1 MDIRNKIN
9 RKISVAPMMDC
20 TDRHDRYFLRLMSK
34 NVMLYSEM
42 VATKSAIHGD
52 RKKILSFSPE
62 EKPLALQVGGSNKE
76 ELSEVAKIAEDMG
89 YDEININLGCPS
101 KKVQKN
107 KFGACL
113 MKEPELVAECI
124 NSMVNSC
131 KIPVTAKTRIGFDD
145 VESFE
150 YLNNFI
156 NKMHNAGTK
165 TFILHARKAMLT
177 GLSPKQN
184 LNIPKLNY
192 NMVYEIKKENPN
204 LEIIINGGISKI
216 EEIKNH
222 ISKCDGVM
230 IGRSIYQNPYSLV
243 DIEKSIF
250 NTEIIP
256 TREQVVEK
264 LLDYVDKEVKL
275 GTKVNHIM
283 RHTVGLYHGQAG
295 SKNWKRYLSDNMM
308 ARDSDFQKTK
318 HIMSIVQ
325 NNEKAI
331 QANS

>member
-1 MDIRNKIN
+1 
-9 RKISVAPMMDC
+9 MMDC

-52 RKKILSFSPE
+52 RKKILSYSPE
-62 EKPLALQVGGSNKE
+62 EKPLALQVGGSDKA
-76 ELSEVAKIAEDMG
+76 ELAEVAKIAEDMG

-107 KFGACL
+107 MFGACL
-113 MKEPELVAECI
+113 MKEPDLVAECI
-124 NSMVNSC
+124 NSMVNAC

-145 VESFE
+145 TEEFD

-156 NKMHNAGTK
+156 LKMKGVGCS
-165 TFILHARKAMLT
+165 TFILHARKAILT
-177 GLSPKQN
+177 GMSPKQN

-192 NMVYEIKKENPN
+192 EMVYKIKEENPD
-204 LEIIINGGISKI
+204 LQIIINGGISKI
-216 EEIKNH
+216 DEIKNH
-222 ISKCDGVM
+222 LALCDGVM

-243 DIEKSIF
+243 EIENEIF
-250 NTEIIP
+250 GTKEQP
-256 TREQVVEK
+256 TREEIAEK
-264 LLDYVDKEVKL
+264 LLEYLEKEVKL

-283 RHTVGLYHGQAG
+283 RHTVGLYHGQIG
-295 SKNWKRYLSDNMM
+295 SKDWKRYLSDNMM
-308 ARDSDFQKTK
+308 ARDSDFQKSK
-318 HIMSIVQ
+318 HIMTIVQ
-325 NNEKAI
+325 NNEKAN

>member
-1 MDIRNKIN
+1 MARNIIS

-20 TDRHDRYFLRLMSK
+20 TDRHDRFFLRLMSK

-62 EKPLALQVGGSNKE
+62 EKPLALQVGGSDKKE
-76 ELSEVAKIAEDMG
+76 LAEVSKIAEDLG

-113 MKEPELVAECI
+113 MKEPDLVAECI
-124 NSMVNSC
+124 NEMVNSC

-145 VESFE
+145 TEEFV
-150 YLNNFI
+150 YLNKFI
-156 NKMHNAGTK
+156 LKMKDAGCK
-165 TFILHARKAMLT
+165 TFILHARKAILK
-177 GLSPKQN
+177 GFSPKQN

-192 NMVYEIKKENPN
+192 GMVYKIKKENPD
-204 LEIIINGGISKI
+204 LEIIINGGINKI
-216 EEIKNH
+216 NEIKDH
-222 ISKCDGVM
+222 LKLCDGVM
-230 IGRSIYQNPYSLV
+230 IGRSVYQNPYSLV
-243 DIEKSIF
+243 EIEKEIF
-250 NTEIIP
+250 NTENKP
-256 TREQVVEK
+256 TREEVAER
-264 LLDYVDKEVKL
+264 LLEYLEKEVKL

-283 RHTVGLYHGQAG
+283 RHTVGLYHGQIG
-295 SKNWKRYLSDNMM
+295 SKDWKRYLSDNMM
-308 ARDSDFQKTK
+308 ARNSDFEKAK

-325 NNEKAI
+325 NNEKSNQAI
-331 QANS
+331 L

>member
-1 MDIRNKIN
+1 MDTRNKIN

-20 TDRHDRYFLRLMSK
+20 TDRHDRFFLRLMSK

-165 TFILHARKAMLT
+165 TFILHARKAMLS

-243 DIEKSIF
+243 DIEKNIF

-308 ARDSDFQKTK
+308 ARDSDFQKAK

>member
-1 MDIRNKIN
+1 
-9 RKISVAPMMDC
+9 MMDC
-20 TDRHDRYFLRLMSK
+20 TDRHDRFFLRLMSK
-34 NVMLYSEM
+34 NVMLYTEM

-52 RKKILSFSPE
+52 RTKILSFSPE
-62 EKPLALQVGGSNKE
+62 EKPLALQVGGSNKD
-76 ELSEVAKIAEDMG
+76 ELAEVAKIGEDMG

-124 NSMVNSC
+124 HAMVNAC

-145 VESFE
+145 VEDFD

-156 NKMHNAGTK
+156 RQMRDAGAN
-165 TFILHARKAMLT
+165 TFILHARKAMLS

-192 NMVYEIKKENPN
+192 DMVYKIKKENPN
-204 LEIIINGGISKI
+204 LEIIINGGITKVN
-216 EEIKNH
+216 EIKNH
-222 ISKCDGVM
+222 LNYCDGVM

-243 DIEKSIF
+243 EIEKEIF
-250 NTEIIP
+250 NVDNSP
-256 TREQVVEK
+256 TREEVVQK
-264 LLDYVDKEVKL
+264 LLEYLDKEVKE

-283 RHTVGLYHGQAG
+283 RHTVGLYHGQVG
-295 SKNWKRYLSDNMM
+295 SKEWKRYLSDNMM
-308 ARDSDFQKTK
+308 ARDSDFQKAK
-318 HIMSIVQ
+318 HIMTIVQ
-325 NNEKAI
+325 NNEKAN
-331 QANS
+331 QTSQ

>member
-1 MDIRNKIN
+1 MQKIN

-62 EKPLALQVGGSNKE
+62 EKPLALQVGGSNKS
-76 ELSEVAKIAEDMG
+76 ELAEVAKIAEDLG

-107 KFGACL
+107 MFGACL
-113 MKEPELVAECI
+113 MKEPNLVAECI
-124 NSMVNSC
+124 NAMVNTC
-131 KIPVTAKTRIGFDD
+131 NIPVTAKTRIGFDD
-145 VESFE
+145 TEDFE

-156 NKMHNAGTK
+156 HTMNSAGCK
-165 TFILHARKAMLT
+165 TFILHARKAILT

-192 NMVYEIKKENPN
+192 NMVYKIKEQNSD

-216 EEIKNH
+216 DEINH
-222 ISKCDGVM
+222 HLNFCDGVM

-243 DIEKSIF
+243 EIEKQIF
-250 NTEIIP
+250 GTKKTP
-256 TREQVVEK
+256 TREEVVEK
-264 LLDYVDKEVKL
+264 LLEYLEKEVKL

-283 RHTVGLYHGQAG
+283 RHTVGLYHGQVG
-295 SKNWKRYLSDNMM
+295 SKDWKRYLTDNMM
-308 ARDSDFQKTK
+308 ARDSDFQKAK
-318 HIMSIVQ
+318 HIMTIVQ
-325 NNEKAI
+325 NNEKAKL
-331 QANS
+331 ASA

>member
-1 MDIRNKIN
+1 
-9 RKISVAPMMDC
+9 MMDC

-243 DIEKSIF
+243 DIEKNIF

-283 RHTVGLYHGQAG
+283 RHTVGLYHGQVG

-308 ARDSDFQKTK
+308 ARDSDFQKAK